1 VSGIVKR
8 ISRERHKV
16 LVNQGPLA
24 IAFFE
29 VTALIVLLVLFY
41 CCVATT
47 RTVICVYGCWAG

>member
-1 VSGIVKR
+1 
-8 ISRERHKV
+8 V

-41 CCVATT
+41 CCVATM
-47 RTVICVYGCWAG
+47 RTVICAYGCSAG